1 MPKVAPKRKGK
12 SLFDE
17 QPQKKD
23 DLAAL
28 IESIKK
34 NPALYAAG
42 AAFIILCFLAGI
54 LYRGYAHASQK
65 DLATQYAR
73 ALEQYEP
80 AKLVEA
86 LEPLAFQRGPLGA
99 EVTYAFAEAVVHAQQ
114 WDKAKAAFER
124 FRSEYPDSPSLPD
137 AVEGLG
143 FIAEQKGDTDAAL
156 AYYREVASKWASSF
170 AARCQ
175 PSNVARIEEQR
186 GDFKAALEAY
196 REQVTTFPGS
206 HLAEDAQ
213 ASIDRLTVAH
223 PELAPA
229 PVPAASPAPEMTPSS
244 EGSIETPKLNITLPS
259 QLAPSGAQQPEAQS
273 ARPDSAPQPT
283 PAPPA
288 KDGSS

>member
-1 MPKVAPKRKGK
+1 M
-12 SLFDE
+12 
-17 QPQKKD
+17 
-23 DLAAL
+23 
-28 IESIKK
+28 
-34 NPALYAAG
+34 
-42 AAFIILCFLAGI
+42 
-54 LYRGYAHASQK
+54 
-65 DLATQYAR
+65 
-73 ALEQYEP
+73 
-80 AKLVEA
+80 
-86 LEPLAFQRGPLGA
+86 
-99 EVTYAFAEAVVHAQQ
+99 
-114 WDKAKAAFER
+114 DKAKAAFER
-124 FRSEYPDSPSLPD
+124 FRSEYPDSPNLPD

-143 FIAEQKGDTDAAL
+143 FIAEQKGDADAAL

-186 GDFKAALEAY
+186 GNFKAALEAY

-213 ASIDRLTVAH
+213 ASIDRLTAAH

-259 QLAPSGAQQPEAQS
+259 QLTPSGAQGPEAQS

-283 PAPPA
+283 PAPGA
-288 KDGSS
+288 KDASP